1 MDHDSSHSEF
11 SELVRVVEALVFAA
25 NEPVSS
31 STLCRILTEADEEL
45 GEGVGSAT
53 VEEVVEYLNNEYE
66 AHDRSFRI
74 RCWAGGYRMA
84 TESDLAPFLEEM
96 FAEERE
102 RTLSRSLMETLAIVA
117 YQQPVTKP
125 EVDHVRGVDAGYALR
140 KLLERSLLE
149 VVGRSDSVGRPLLY
163 GTTEYFLDQ
172 FGLEALE
179 DLPKPR
185 EINELLE
192 DPAFEKEKT
201 QLLMAEGLEPPEE
214 GHEAGSDG
222 SESSANGS
230 EGSTAEPST
239 NGISEH
245 RDDE

>member
-1 MDHDSSHSEF
+1 MNSAHSDF

-25 NEPVSS
+25 NEPLEAT
-31 STLCRILTEADEEL
+31 TLCRIVTEADEDL
-45 GEGVGSAT
+45 GDGVGPAT
-53 VEEVVEYLNNEYE
+53 VEEVVDHLNDQYE
-66 AHDRSFRI
+66 SNGRSFRI
-74 RCWAGGYRMA
+74 RNWAGGYRMA
-84 TESDLAPFLEEM
+84 TESDLSPFLEEM

-163 GTTEYFLDQ
+163 GTTDYFLEQ
-172 FGLEALE
+172 FGLDTLD

-192 DPAFEKEKT
+192 DPKFEREKT
-201 QLLMAEGLEPPEE
+201 ELLMAEGLDPAGE
-214 GHEAGSDG
+214 GSD
-222 SESSANGS
+222 ES
-230 EGSTAEPST
+230 AEPST
-239 NGISEH
+239 NGVSEDH
-245 RDDE
+245 ED

>member
-1 MDHDSSHSEF
+1 MNSAHSDF

-25 NEPVSS
+25 NEPLEAT
-31 STLCRILTEADEEL
+31 TLCRIVTEADEDL
-45 GEGVGSAT
+45 GDGVGPAT
-53 VEEVVEYLNNEYE
+53 VEEVVDHLNDQYE
-66 AHDRSFRI
+66 SNGRSFRI
-74 RCWAGGYRMA
+74 RNWAGGYRMA
-84 TESDLAPFLEEM
+84 TESDLSPFLEEM

-163 GTTEYFLDQ
+163 GTTDYFLEQ
-172 FGLEALE
+172 FGLDTLD

-192 DPAFEKEKT
+192 DPKFEREKT
-201 QLLMAEGLEPPEE
+201 QLLMAEGLEPA
-214 GHEAGSDG
+214 GDGSD
-222 SESSANGS
+222 ESS
-230 EGSTAEPST
+230 EPST
-239 NGISEH
+239 NGVSEDH
-245 RDDE
+245 EG